1 MSLPDGPSTGP
12 RDGARPGGPG
22 DDVPSPPAKSNRGR
36 LLAVAAVVA
45 LAAAGV
51 VAWLVIPDRSPSSS
65 ALSTVTGAA
74 VKQILLDGTELTKLL
89 DQPFEEAPG
98 SPVYGGFDEMDGS
111 SPPGD
116 CIGVVDV
123 APQSVYLSADVQTYV
138 RETWAAAEPGHGD
151 LKPLGSKP
159 LGSKVM
165 FVKEAVV
172 TLPSAADARALF
184 TKFSE
189 QWKRCDGQAVNQ
201 GPPTRDADSPPH
213 LPGTEMHITD
223 FRATD
228 TVLAASIVL
237 DRNPKA
243 PDTRALGVQGNCLI
257 GVLIAFT
264 GVENATG
271 AGDPNSSSTDAVRAM
286 MDKASELS

>member
-1 MSLPDGPSTGP
+1 MSL
-12 RDGARPGGPG
+12 
-22 DDVPSPPAKSNRGR
+22 RGR

-45 LAAAGV
+45 LAVAGV
-51 VAWLVIPDRSPSSS
+51 VAWLVIHDRSQNSSTGP
-65 ALSTVTGAA
+65 ATSTVTGAA
-74 VKQILLDGTELTKLL
+74 VKQVLLDGTELTKLL
-89 DQPFEEAPG
+89 DEPFEEAPG

-123 APQSVYLSADVQTYV
+123 APQSVYRSVGVQSYA
-138 RETWAAAEPGHGD
+138 RETWAVAEPGHSD
-151 LKPLGSKP
+151 SKP
-159 LGSKVM
+159 LTSKVM

-172 TLPSAADARALF
+172 ALPSAADAQALF

-201 GPPTRDADSPPH
+201 GLPTRDADSPPH

-223 FRATD
+223 VRATD
-228 TVLAASIVL
+228 TVLAASVAL
-237 DRNPKA
+237 DKNQKA
-243 PDTRALGVQGNCLI
+243 PDTRAVGVRGNCLV

-264 GVENATG
+264 GIENASG
-271 AGDPNSSSTDAVRAM
+271 SGDPASSSIDVVQAM
-286 MDKASELS
+286 MDKVNKLS